1 MNTKMLMG
9 GVLVAGGTAAAYLS
23 PTFPK
28 NRELAMG
35 GGIAAA
41 GIGAILLLQG
51 WKESGGIFGIG
62 AGLIGGGETEDL
74 EGETETIDLQP
85 RGGAPVAAIGAR
97 ALEARLLTPAP
108 GGTVR
113 RGLFSGDYTVE
124 LEITN
129 RSSRAWSGLIKF
141 DIYEDH
147 VFDDEQHATT
157 RQADVPGGVTRVF
170 RFQLPLGSF
179 VQLSNPDVTLTVS
192 IDDIELLTANY
203 TVKS

>member
-1 MNTKMLMG
+1 MNNKLLLG
-9 GVLVAGGTAAAYLS
+9 GVLVAGGTAAAYLA
-23 PTFPK
+23 PTMPK

-51 WKESGGIFGIG
+51 WKESGGLFGIG

-85 RGGAPVAAIGAR
+85 KGGTPVAAVGAR

-124 LEITN
+124 IELTN
-129 RSSRAWSGLIKF
+129 RSTRAWSGLLKF

-147 VFDDEQHATT
+147 VFDDEQHAVT
-157 RQADVPGGVTRVF
+157 RQADVPAGGRRVF
-170 RFQLPLGSF
+170 RFALPLGSF

-192 IDDIELLTANY
+192 VDDVELLTTTY
-203 TVKS
+203 TVDT